1 MRGEK
6 MNLEKELLGYR
17 AEMLES
23 QLKEAVKSLDLA
35 TSKGWVPLNKWIAA
49 GKPEAEW
56 VDCHEYNKIREA
68 SSAKQDKKRAERE
81 GREMERKKRKLER
94 KAKKAKQELTDE
106 ISLLKNIIK
115 NGLTIQDYLAS
126 KEKELDL
133 IEQLDK

>member
-1 MRGEK
+1 

-49 GKPEAEW
+49 GKPEEQW
-56 VDCHEYNKIREA
+56 VDYCDFNRIGEIIK
-68 SSAKQDKKRAERE
+68 AERE
-81 GREMERKKRKLER
+81 SKIKNNKKSKKENN
-94 KAKKAKQELTDE
+94 KAKQALTDE

-133 IEQLDK
+133 IEQLNK